1 MALNKDVT
9 LDPAVIERAARFP
22 SATLH
27 EAAGRTG
34 DLPAAIKP
42 IHPDFRLCGPAYPV
56 SCPPG
61 SNLQIHHAVQAA
73 APGDVLV
80 VDVQG
85 GLEWG
90 YWGEILSEAARAAQL
105 GGLVINGSVRDRRET
120 VEVGFPIFATGLCI
134 RGTDKNPAGGTIGL
148 PIQVG
153 RTAVAHGDLVVG
165 DIDGVVVLP
174 AADAARVLELA
185 AEREAKERTIIAAIR
200 RGESTVALY
209 HFPSPV
215 LEG

>member
-1 MALNKDVT
+1 MALKKNLP
-9 LDPAVIERAARFP
+9 LDPALVDRAARFP
-22 SATLH
+22 TATLH

-61 SNLQIHHAVQAA
+61 SNLQIHHGIQEAA
-73 APGDVLV
+73 AGDVLI

-85 GLEWG
+85 GLGWG
-90 YWGEILSEAARAAQL
+90 YWGEILSEAARARKL
-105 GGLVINGSVRDRRET
+105 GGLVINGGVRDHRET

-134 RGTDKNPAGGTIGL
+134 RGTDKIPAGGTIGQPVL
-148 PIQVG
+148 VG
-153 RTAVAHGDLVVG
+153 HTTVHRGDLVVG

-174 AADAARVLELA
+174 AADVAGIVELA
-185 AEREAKERTIIAAIR
+185 AQREAKERAFIEAIR
-200 RGESTVALY
+200 RGESTIALY
-209 HFPSPV
+209 KFES
-215 LEG
+215 LA